1 MLLLNYGG
9 VIMLKNEVITKIER
23 KRANLTLP
31 LDLLNMIDNF
41 ARLNMLSRGQVISI
55 GMRKYLQSE
64 ELLKTLTSKSP
75 NN

>member
-1 MLLLNYGG
+1 MQ
-9 VIMLKNEVITKIER
+9 KNEVINKIER

-41 ARLNMLSRGQVISI
+41 ARINMLSRGQVISI